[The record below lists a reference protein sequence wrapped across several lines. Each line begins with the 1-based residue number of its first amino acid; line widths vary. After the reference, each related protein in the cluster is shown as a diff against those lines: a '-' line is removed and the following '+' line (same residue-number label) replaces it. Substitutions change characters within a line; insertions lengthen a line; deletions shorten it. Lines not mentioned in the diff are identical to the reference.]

1 MNIAQ
6 VKALLEQEPV
16 RAVPEGVSEDPQSM
30 DVYNTIEQEESIV
43 EASTRLKELRWYMR
57 VWVFLVEEQSWLF
70 LFVLG
75 TFGALVV
82 LFVDFSI
89 DALLNSRTLAADVI
103 PWAFLR
109 VLVWCVTGVGL
120 AVIAGMCAHIIS
132 PHAAGSGI
140 PEMKCIL
147 SGMSLT
153 HYLSFRTFFAKCVG
167 LTCAI
172 ASGLSV
178 GKEGPYV
185 HICSILSH
193 QLTRMP
199 MFRRVAK
206 NDALRLQMI
215 GAGCA
220 VGVATTF
227 GAPLGGVLFSIEVTS
242 TYYLVHHLWKVRSL
256 CSHRFVFSL
265 LWQGFYCA
273 VCGAAVVRLLGS
285 MGLVALFSTEFDVL
299 PYTPAELLVFV
310 GLGAVFGFL
319 AVGFITMVT
328 WMASLKR
335 RYRVLSVEFRYTQ
348 IVVVSL
354 ITALVSYEFSYLR
367 NDSAS
372 IISDLFE
379 DGDMKIISQYAPLHL
394 IIFAA
399 VRMVLT
405 SVSVLLP
412 IPCGLFTPVF
422 LIGGALGRLV
432 GELVALFSP
441 NVVRGGYAVV
451 GAAAFSGSV
460 TRSLATSMILFE
472 LTGQL
477 HHMLPVMLAVLA
489 ACAVANVFT
498 ESIYDVLLRAKKLP
512 YMPVYSP
519 LMADQHVG
527 SVMTPV
533 SSAFP
538 AVPCRLS
545 YAQLAGTL
553 NSSTKQWARLPV
565 VDGASGH
572 IVGAV
577 PWSVLRDMVRQRE
590 REYDAEL
597 EEVVLPQY
605 VEAGISFDANAIQ
618 ELLRKRAEFF
628 EQMVDIPA
636 AQIDYS
642 PLQIVAKTPL
652 SKAYFIFS
660 MLSPSAVYVT
670 DGGVLT
676 GVLTKEMLIRYVNN
690 G

>member
-1 MNIAQ
+1 M
-6 VKALLEQEPV
+6 
-16 RAVPEGVSEDPQSM
+16 
-30 DVYNTIEQEESIV
+30 
-43 EASTRLKELRWYMR
+43 
-57 VWVFLVEEQSWLF
+57 
-70 LFVLG
+70 
-75 TFGALVV
+75 
-82 LFVDFSI
+82 
-89 DALLNSRTLAADVI
+89 
-103 PWAFLR
+103 
-109 VLVWCVTGVGL
+109 
-120 AVIAGMCAHIIS
+120 
-132 PHAAGSGI
+132 
-140 PEMKCIL
+140 
-147 SGMSLT
+147 
-153 HYLSFRTFFAKCVG
+153 
-167 LTCAI
+167 
-172 ASGLSV
+172 
-178 GKEGPYV
+178 
-185 HICSILSH
+185 
-193 QLTRMP
+193 
-199 MFRRVAK
+199 
-206 NDALRLQMI
+206 
-215 GAGCA
+215 
-220 VGVATTF
+220 
-227 GAPLGGVLFSIEVTS
+227 
-242 TYYLVHHLWKVRSL
+242 
-256 CSHRFVFSL
+256 
-265 LWQGFYCA
+265 
-273 VCGAAVVRLLGS
+273 
-285 MGLVALFSTEFDVL
+285 L

-310 GLGAVFGFL
+310 GLGVVFGFL
-319 AVGFITMVT
+319 AVFFITMVT

-348 IVVVSL
+348 IVTVALV
-354 ITALVSYEFSYLR
+354 TALVSYEFSYLR

-394 IIFAA
+394 LIFAA
-399 VRMVLT
+399 VRMLLT

-432 GELVALFSP
+432 GEVVALFAP

-477 HHMLPVMLAVLA
+477 HHMLPVMLAVLV

-527 SVMTPV
+527 SVMMPV

-538 AVPCRLS
+538 AVPARLS
-545 YAQLAGTL
+545 YAQLAHTL
-553 NSSTKQWARLPV
+553 NHCTKQWARLPV
-565 VDGASGH
+565 VDPASGH

-577 PWSVLRDMVRQRE
+577 PWSALRDMVRQRE

-605 VEAGISFDANAIQ
+605 VDAGISFDSNAIQ

-628 EQMVDIPA
+628 EHLVDIPS

>member
-1 MNIAQ
+1 
-6 VKALLEQEPV
+6 
-16 RAVPEGVSEDPQSM
+16 
-30 DVYNTIEQEESIV
+30 
-43 EASTRLKELRWYMR
+43 
-57 VWVFLVEEQSWLF
+57 
-70 LFVLG
+70 
-75 TFGALVV
+75 
-82 LFVDFSI
+82 
-89 DALLNSRTLAADVI
+89 
-103 PWAFLR
+103 
-109 VLVWCVTGVGL
+109 
-120 AVIAGMCAHIIS
+120 
-132 PHAAGSGI
+132 
-140 PEMKCIL
+140 
-147 SGMSLT
+147 
-153 HYLSFRTFFAKCVG
+153 
-167 LTCAI
+167 
-172 ASGLSV
+172 
-178 GKEGPYV
+178 
-185 HICSILSH
+185 
-193 QLTRMP
+193 
-199 MFRRVAK
+199 
-206 NDALRLQMI
+206 
-215 GAGCA
+215 
-220 VGVATTF
+220 
-227 GAPLGGVLFSIEVTS
+227 
-242 TYYLVHHLWKVRSL
+242 
-256 CSHRFVFSL
+256 
-265 LWQGFYCA
+265 
-273 VCGAAVVRLLGS
+273 
-285 MGLVALFSTEFDVL
+285 
-299 PYTPAELLVFV
+299 
-310 GLGAVFGFL
+310 
-319 AVGFITMVT
+319 
-328 WMASLKR
+328 
-335 RYRVLSVEFRYTQ
+335 
-348 IVVVSL
+348 
-354 ITALVSYEFSYLR
+354 
-367 NDSAS
+367 
-372 IISDLFE
+372 
-379 DGDMKIISQYAPLHL
+379 
-394 IIFAA
+394 
-399 VRMVLT
+399 MVLT

-690 G
+690 A